1 MLVTAMDHIHQ
12 SRRLNLGLMSSHA
25 ADADSEY
32 LDLANHNMHASAP
45 STYHLSLQHS
55 HSLDMN
61 AQYLDQDGLQ
71 DDQYTLGGQLSSPKN
86 NAKPSLY
93 KTELC
98 KRFSEYGSCR
108 YGAKCQFAHGLPE
121 LRHVLRHP
129 KYKTTKCKSYWGSG
143 HCPYGSRCRFIHEEE
158 VYNPNVK
165 NSFRGGITQENEL
178 SPTGQ
183 GGPSF
188 LNSSGY
194 APDFSPT
201 STDMGPGMYNPDFS
215 HGPSSPQSW
224 LGDASRSNFIRSS
237 PSDMYPTK
245 PNPIGPKKSPMAGAS
260 HHHTN
265 DLDHGAEYSGLQD
278 AIKVLMNF
286 NYEESTPMAPASSPT
301 GTSPSLSIKSPLARG
316 DMSLHADE
324 LWKDFSAASISDAAD
339 DASAPSSSSDQK
351 WFSNEHPP
359 KQPPPPSNSAS
370 ASLPPQFDTIDSR
383 DDISRLSFFTKFK

>member
-1 MLVTAMDHIHQ
+1 MDHIHQ
-12 SRRLNLGLMSSHA
+12 SRRLNLGLMSSHE

-32 LDLANHNMHASAP
+32 LDLANHNMHAPPLS
-45 STYHLSLQHS
+45 SYHLSLQHS
-55 HSLDMN
+55 HSLDLN

-165 NSFRGGITQENEL
+165 NSFRGGITQDNEL

-183 GGPSF
+183 SGPSF
-188 LNSSGY
+188 LNSSPY

-201 STDMGPGMYNPDFS
+201 SSDMGPGIYTTDFS
-215 HGPSSPQSW
+215 HGPSSPHSW
-224 LGDASRSNFIRSS
+224 LGDGSRSNFIRSS
-237 PSDMYPTK
+237 PSDIMYPTK
-245 PNPIGPKKSPMAGAS
+245 STPIGPKKSPMAGS
-260 HHHTN
+260 HHQN

-286 NYEESTPMAPASSPT
+286 NYDESTPSIAPASSPS
-301 GTSPSLSIKSPLARG
+301 GASPLSIKSPLARG

-324 LWKDFSAASISDAAD
+324 LWKDFIAASISDAAD
-339 DASAPSSSSDQK
+339 DVSASTSSDWFRKDVQQPPTSSSGAT
-351 WFSNEHPP
+351 
-359 KQPPPPSNSAS
+359 PSQAE
-370 ASLPPQFDTIDSR
+370 SR